1 MKPLI
6 VANWKMNPQ
15 TLAEAKQLFDSVRKG
30 LENIKNTIVVIC
42 PPFLYIS
49 NLKSKILNLKLG
61 GQDCFWEKSGAFT
74 SGISPFMLKNLGCD
88 YVILGHSERRIH
100 FGDTNEI
107 INKKI
112 KTAISAGLKPIF
124 CIGETDKEKKEG
136 ETKSV
141 LTTQIEKGLI
151 GISADQIKD
160 IVIAYEPVWAIGT
173 GNPCSPGETKKA
185 ILFIREIISKLYPEI
200 IIDNLRILY
209 GGSVNGENAEDYFL
223 KSGIDGFI
231 LGGASLKPKELIKIV
246 EIVSNS

>member
-30 LENIKNTIVVIC
+30 LENIKNTEVVIC
-42 PPFLYIS
+42 LPFLYIS
-49 NLKSKILNLKLG
+49 NLKSKISNVKLG

-74 SGISPFMLKNLGCD
+74 GGISPFMLKNLGCD

-124 CIGETDKEKKEG
+124 CIGETEKEKKEG

-151 GISADQIKD
+151 GISVDQIKD

-173 GNPCSPGETKKA
+173 GNPCEPEETKKMVA
-185 ILFIREIISKLYPEI
+185 LIQKIISELYSDKI
-200 IIDNLRILY
+200 SGNLRILY
-209 GGSVNGENAEDYFL
+209 GGSLNSKNVGDYF
-223 KSGIDGFI
+223 KSARVYGFI
-231 LGGASLKPKELIKIV
+231 IGGASLNPEEFIKI
-246 EIVSNS
+246 IKIIS

>member
-30 LENIKNTIVVIC
+30 LENIKNAEVVIC

-49 NLKSKILNLKLG
+49 NLESKISNVKSG

-185 ILFIREIISKLYPEI
+185 ILFIREIISKLCPEI

>member
-107 INKKI
+107 INRKI

-124 CIGETDKEKKEG
+124 CIGETEKEKKEG
-136 ETKSV
+136 ETESV

-151 GISADQIKD
+151 GISVDQTKD

-185 ILFIREIISKLYPEI
+185 ILFIREIISKLCPEI

>member
-124 CIGETDKEKKEG
+124 CIGETEKEKKEG
-136 ETKSV
+136 ETESV